1 MKLIKELRG
10 YSGSKVY
17 LMKSNNEY
25 FVRKQGNV
33 SRNYE
38 RLSQLYSIG
47 LPVVKVLNYEKDTL
61 DLEYIQ
67 GFDMETYLQKN
78 NPILLS
84 KFIIESLEQVK
95 RTEQELKDYTDTYNE
110 KLNWIDNLN
119 FSFSSSSLIET
130 LPKKIKKSEYFGD
143 LTLENILFNKHKGFI
158 IIDPATI
165 EYDSWIFDLAK
176 LNQDITC
183 KWFLRN
189 SKSNLDHKLTLLKNS
204 IEHVYGPLD
213 NYLTIVMLIRIYR
226 HAINDLK
233 TRNFLDKQIK
243 LLWK

>member
-38 RLSQLYSIG
+38 RLCKLYSIG

-67 GFDMETYLQKN
+67 GFDMETYLQNN
-78 NPILLS
+78 NPILLA

-95 RTEQELKDYTDTYNE
+95 RTEQELKDYTGTYNE
-110 KLNWIDNLN
+110 KLNWIDTLN
-119 FSFSSSSLIET
+119 FSFSSSSLIAK

-143 LTLENILFNKHKGFI
+143 LTLENILFNKQKGFI

-183 KWFLRN
+183 KWFLRH
-189 SKSNLDHKLTLLKNS
+189 SKSNLDHKLTLVKNS
-204 IEHVYGPLD
+204 IENVYGSFD
-213 NYLTIVMLIRIYR
+213 SYLTIVMLIRIYR